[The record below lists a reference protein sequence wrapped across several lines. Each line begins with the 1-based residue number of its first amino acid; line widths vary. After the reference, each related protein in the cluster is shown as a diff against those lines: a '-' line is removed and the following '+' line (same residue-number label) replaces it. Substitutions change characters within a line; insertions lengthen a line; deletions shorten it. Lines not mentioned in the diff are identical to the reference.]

1 VAFGV
6 DSSEIWVLTSAKV
19 YQLDWNSN
27 RTLSEAD
34 LGGAAGIQ
42 AIRYHYPSRTAFVG
56 ATIKGKV
63 QLTSIAQGKVKVLT
77 DGLGRTRSGALALCA
92 KKNLAIVPLLDE
104 NQIALVDLSTG
115 KVQRTVDVGVVPF
128 GAVVD
133 AEGTVAYI
141 SNWGGRR
148 PGANDLIGLMGYRAN
163 PGRVVVDNRGIAS
176 TGTITKVDLEAGTI
190 SATIVTGLHPT
201 AMALDEKNARL
212 YVANGNE
219 DSVSVIDT
227 HTDRVTKTLAI
238 KPFRENAFGAA
249 PTALALTRDGSALY
263 VACGGL
269 NAIAVF
275 KTDTGALTGM
285 IPTAWYP
292 AGLALSPDGKN
303 IAVSTL
309 LGEGAGYSGNP
320 KLKFALAVRGSIA
333 VIPVPDAAQL
343 ASYTTAVAENNHVT
357 LGPPGTVAAG
367 NPSTKPVAIPN
378 RSGEPSLIEHV
389 VFIIKENRTY
399 DQVLGDIGKG
409 NSEPS
414 LAMFGRDV
422 TPNQHK
428 LAEQFVLLDNF
439 YAVGG
444 NSADGH
450 QWLTQA
456 NETDYCLWAGYQ
468 GRSYPFDGSDPIAY
482 SNPGFLW
489 DAALR
494 MKKTVR
500 IYGEYAGLTGGWDRQ
515 KMFKQWRDGE
525 DFHDTFHTVAPL
537 APLNAILAA
546 NYPAYSTAVPDVVR
560 SKLFL
565 ADIARW
571 QQAGEQMPNLTMIAL
586 PSNHTAG
593 TRPDESTPKS
603 MVADND
609 LAVGQIVEALT
620 KSRFWPKML
629 IFVVEDDA
637 QNGVDHVDG
646 HRTVALAISPYI
658 RRGTIDSSFYSQLS
672 MLKTIEL
679 VLGLPSLTLFDLIAP
694 SMNASF
700 TNVPD
705 LTTYAREEPK
715 QSLFEVNPPLKSMRG
730 QERRDAVASR
740 GMRFDIPDAAPT
752 EKLNRI
758 IWRSVR
764 GVNANYPQVRH
775 SIFAPLAVDVDDD
788 DR

>member
-1 VAFGV
+1 
-6 DSSEIWVLTSAKV
+6 
-19 YQLDWNSN
+19 
-27 RTLSEAD
+27 
-34 LGGAAGIQ
+34 
-42 AIRYHYPSRTAFVG
+42 
-56 ATIKGKV
+56 
-63 QLTSIAQGKVKVLT
+63 
-77 DGLGRTRSGALALCA
+77 
-92 KKNLAIVPLLDE
+92 
-104 NQIALVDLSTG
+104 
-115 KVQRTVDVGVVPF
+115 
-128 GAVVD
+128 
-133 AEGTVAYI
+133 
-141 SNWGGRR
+141 
-148 PGANDLIGLMGYRAN
+148 
-163 PGRVVVDNRGIAS
+163 
-176 TGTITKVDLEAGTI
+176 
-190 SATIVTGLHPT
+190 
-201 AMALDEKNARL
+201 MALDEKNARL

-227 HTDRVTKTLAI
+227 HTDRVTSTLVI
-238 KPFRENAFGAA
+238 KPFRESAFGAS
-249 PTALALTRDGSALY
+249 PTALALSRDGSLLY
-263 VACGGL
+263 VASGGS

-275 KTDTGALTGM
+275 RTDNGTLSGM

-292 AGLALSPDGKN
+292 AGLALSPDGKY

-309 LGEGAGYSGNP
+309 LGEGSGYSGNP
-320 KLKFALAVRGSIA
+320 KLKFALALRGSIA
-333 VIPVPDAAQL
+333 VIPIPDAAQL

-357 LGPPGTVAAG
+357 LGPAAAIAAG
-367 NPSTKPVAIPN
+367 NPGAKPVAIPN

-456 NETDYCLWAGYQ
+456 NETDYCLWPGYQ

-482 SNPGFLW
+482 SNTGFLW

-500 IYGEYAGLTGGWDRQ
+500 IYGEYAGMTAGWNRQ
-515 KMFKQWRDGE
+515 RMLKQWRDGE

-537 APLNAILAA
+537 APVNNILAT
-546 NYPAYSTAVPDVVR
+546 NYPAYTTGIPDVVR
-560 SKLFL
+560 SKIFL

-571 QQAGEQMPNLTMIAL
+571 QQDGQQMPNLMFLAL
-586 PSNHTAG
+586 PSNHTSG
-593 TRPDESTPKS
+593 TQPSESSPKA

-609 LAVGQIVEALT
+609 LAVGQIVDALT

-658 RRGTIDSSFYSQLS
+658 RRGTIDSLFYSQLS

-694 SMNASF
+694 PMSASF

-705 LTTYAREEPK
+705 LAGYTREEPK
-715 QSLFEVNPPLKSMRG
+715 QSLFEINPPLKAMRG
-730 QERRDAVASR
+730 QERRDAIASR
-740 GMRFDIPDAAPT
+740 SMRFDIPDAAPT

-758 IWRSVR
+758 LWRSVM
-764 GVNANYPQVRH
+764 GMNVKYPRVRH
-775 SIFAPLAVDVDDD
+775 SVFAPLAVDIDDD